1 MKLKFLAVW
10 LVVGFAVSACGGGSS
25 SESGSDSGAV
35 SGIQLP
41 ERVEVIP
48 D

>member
-25 SESGSDSGAV
+25 ESGSDSGAV
-35 SGIQLP
+35 SGIQMP